1 MMTDHHRFIIT
12 RRDHTVY
19 YGFYWGDHPVEL
31 YCETEDNHSL
41 AGNIYAARVDRVAE
55 EIGGAFLDIG
65 QGQKC
70 YFSLPKNGLK
80 PVLLSP
86 EHEAN
91 RKHREGF
98 RLFCGDIILVQVT
111 RDALKTKLPQAEAN
125 ISIAGKYFVITLPD
139 RRLGVSQKIHSTK
152 ERSRLLSIIKDFVK
166 ELPDMNFGIIARTN
180 ASQVP
185 GEELSEEL
193 RQLAVRHQELM
204 RRASIAPGKTLL
216 YQDAP
221 YYITCPR
228 DLLKNSLAE
237 IVTDQR
243 DIYDRLMQYYKMSRD
258 EEITGKLRLY
268 EDEYELWKLYR
279 MESHYK
285 RALSR
290 NVWLDSGAGLVIEP
304 TEAMVVIDVN
314 TGGVTR
320 KKEKEEDLFYQINRE
335 AAREIAGQLRLR
347 NLSGIIVI
355 DFINMKLE
363 SHRQKLLDYLRT
375 LCANDRVLTQ
385 VVDITALNLVEMT
398 RQKKRKPLHE
408 QWKTCH

>member
-1 MMTDHHRFIIT
+1 MTDHHRFIIT

-31 YCETEDNHSL
+31 YCETEDSHSL

-86 EHEAN
+86 EHGAN

-139 RRLGVSQKIHSTK
+139 RRLGVSQKIHSSQ

-166 ELPDMNFGIIARTN
+166 ELPDVNFGIIARTN

-243 DIYDRLMQYYKMSRD
+243 DIYDRLMQFYKMSRD
-258 EEITGKLRLY
+258 DEITGKLRLY

-279 MESHYK
+279 ME
-285 RALSR
+285 
-290 NVWLDSGAGLVIEP
+290 
-304 TEAMVVIDVN
+304 
-314 TGGVTR
+314 
-320 KKEKEEDLFYQINRE
+320 
-335 AAREIAGQLRLR
+335 
-347 NLSGIIVI
+347 
-355 DFINMKLE
+355 
-363 SHRQKLLDYLRT
+363 
-375 LCANDRVLTQ
+375 
-385 VVDITALNLVEMT
+385 
-398 RQKKRKPLHE
+398 
-408 QWKTCH
+408 